1 MRANRGR
8 RASLSAEVAMPE
20 RRYPCY
26 VIYKDKAGGFRWRYH
41 ARNGQIIAAASE
53 SYARK
58 PACLRSIAIMKASA
72 EVPLVEDASLAP
84 KPRGKKAAAAPAKP
98 AAKKPASPRRR
109 AAKPDAPPP
118 A

>member
-1 MRANRGR
+1 
-8 RASLSAEVAMPE
+8 MPE

-26 VIYKDKAGGFRWRYH
+26 VIYKDKSGGFRWRYH

-58 PACLRSIAIMKASA
+58 PACLRSIAIMKESA
-72 EVPLVEDASLAP
+72 AVPLVEDASVAPKARGEKAP
-84 KPRGKKAAAAPAKP
+84 KPRGKAATPAKP
-98 AAKKPASPRRR
+98 APKKPAAPRKR
-109 AAKPDAPPP
+109 APKPDAPPP